1 MAKRCDPKFSS
12 GPVNAGEERLLKF
25 LEVKLPDNYYLIPN
39 GEYPSKNP
47 QGAVQ
52 YWEYD
57 CIVVAPHA
65 IYTIENKD
73 YKGRLEANDDSWF
86 CNDIEKPNPIKTAT
100 FKSKLLAGYLKQKD
114 HRFGLAWVDAI
125 VTLSS
130 LGQNKS
136 GFDPD
141 SYCDRKTF
149 LLDQHHFLYSI

>member
-1 MAKRCDPKFSS
+1 MAKICNPKFSG

-86 CNDIEKPNPIKTAT
+86 CNDIEKPNPIK
-100 FKSKLLAGYLKQKD
+100 
-114 HRFGLAWVDAI
+114 
-125 VTLSS
+125 
-130 LGQNKS
+130 
-136 GFDPD
+136 
-141 SYCDRKTF
+141 
-149 LLDQHHFLYSI
+149 

>member
-1 MAKRCDPKFSS
+1 MAKICTPKFAS

-39 GEYPSKNP
+39 GEYPSMNA

-73 YKGRLEANDDSWF
+73 YRGRLEANDDSWF
-86 CNDIEKPNPIKTAT
+86 CNDIEKPNPIKSAT
-100 FKSKLLAGYLKQKD
+100 FKSKLLAGYLKKKD

-125 VTLSS
+125 VT
-130 LGQNKS
+130 
-136 GFDPD
+136 
-141 SYCDRKTF
+141 DRK
-149 LLDQHHFLYSI
+149 SVV